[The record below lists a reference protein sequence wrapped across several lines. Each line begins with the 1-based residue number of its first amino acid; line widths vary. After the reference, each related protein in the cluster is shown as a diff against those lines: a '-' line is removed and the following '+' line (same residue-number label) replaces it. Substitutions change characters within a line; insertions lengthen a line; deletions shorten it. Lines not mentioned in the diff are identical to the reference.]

1 MVYER
6 KKQSMA
12 YERET
17 MVFALKEAQW
27 KRERRRLREEVK
39 RLKKRLEEKEE
50 RIRGMEDGLVGEKG
64 ENGFQ
69 LLGTRLL
76 VEHIWEERARRDE
89 AVEKWK
95 RLYLAI
101 KAELDDLIQRTD
113 QGKNSTGRSKSW
125 AYTNRWY
132 YVRNLAHI
140 LWLRWGNG
148 RGSSVATLLPGWKV
162 SHCPLSFPHIV
173 KGFIL
178 SINMVLEKR
187 PFIYSPISFFVIGCP
202 PHGAEGKDRERLN
215 WKAEEEDSIED
226 LHRELKAKEETI
238 EVLKARLASME
249 KEEVQREREVD
260 ILRQSLRIIS
270 NKKETKHSTKH
281 FSRSLHL

>member
-1 MVYER
+1 MGSSLGKEKSSHKQERVRALAEKTRLIQGELQEMVYER

-50 RIRGMEDGLVGEKG
+50 RIRGMEDGLVGDKG
-64 ENGFQ
+64 EKGFQ

-113 QGKNSTGRSKSW
+113 QG
-125 AYTNRWY
+125 
-132 YVRNLAHI
+132 
-140 LWLRWGNG
+140 
-148 RGSSVATLLPGWKV
+148 
-162 SHCPLSFPHIV
+162 
-173 KGFIL
+173 
-178 SINMVLEKR
+178 
-187 PFIYSPISFFVIGCP
+187 
-202 PHGAEGKDRERLN
+202 ERLN